1 MSIRSLFARL
11 FGRKP
16 VGISN
21 PFTRH
26 AVLEPAR
33 SRCFRCEALTSTLVM
48 QNPSQRVCATC
59 LGDKKVP
66 HA

>member
-16 VGISN
+16 PRCEPLS
-21 PFTRH
+21 RH
-26 AVLEPAR
+26 TVFDTAR

-48 QNPSQRVCATC
+48 QNPAQRVCSIC
-59 LGDKKVP
+59 LGDKRAP
-66 HA
+66 YA

>member
-16 VGISN
+16 PRWEPLS
-21 PFTRH
+21 RH
-26 AVLEPAR
+26 TVLDPAR

-48 QNPSQRVCATC
+48 QNPAQRVCAMC
-59 LGDKKVP
+59 LGDKRP
-66 HA
+66 

>member
-1 MSIRSLFARL
+1 MSTRTLFARL

-16 VGISN
+16 PIRDPLS
-21 PFTRH
+21 RH
-26 AVLEPAR
+26 AVLDPAR

-48 QNPSQRVCATC
+48 QDPAQRVCAMC